1 MGTIFVAGA
10 YGAGKSTLCEQLSR
24 KLKIPAFSAG
34 DLISAVNGEVYGANK
49 VVSNKINNQDILSQ
63 EVSKKLTYYPKI
75 ILAGHFCIFDKDNH
89 VEHLPES
96 VYSNIAIER
105 IILLEAEISKILS
118 NLSTRDGRQYST
130 DQIFDLLNAERN
142 MSQTIANKI
151 GCKLFIHNMQFD
163 GTDVNCCLA
172 YAKEGSRK

>member
-1 MGTIFVAGA
+1 M
-10 YGAGKSTLCEQLSR
+10 
-24 KLKIPAFSAG
+24 
-34 DLISAVNGEVYGANK
+34 
-49 VVSNKINNQDILSQ
+49 
-63 EVSKKLTYYPKI
+63 
-75 ILAGHFCIFDKDNH
+75 AGHFCIFDKDNH

-96 VYSNIAIER
+96 VFSNIAIER

-130 DQIFDLLNAERN
+130 DQILDLLNAERN
-142 MSQTIANKI
+142 MSQTIANKV

-172 YAKEGSRK
+172 YTKEGSRK